1 MMPTGPRM
9 RPAFPAAAFA
19 APVLFVLAAA
29 AAAGAPQPG
38 VPHLPGEDGVLPQPH
53 VALVNTQVV
62 HVEDG
67 SITEDAVVVVRD
79 GRIESVGTG
88 PPPEDAHLLDLGGR
102 HLIPGL
108 FDSHWHG
115 RTLDGL
121 YRALESGVTTMK
133 SAAVGSYLDVRMN
146 DMVEKG
152 YLAGPEIFAAGVY
165 VLPNLGPA
173 ALADP
178 RLYKYL
184 HREVRG
190 VDAVR
195 EVVRVDV
202 ERGARWIKTRS
213 GGTTSGPNGPDPKM
227 MVYGVDELTAI
238 VEEAD
243 ALGVKVS
250 CHAHGKEVVRNAI
263 VAGCATI
270 EHGSY
275 VDEAGLQLMAERGT
289 AWVPTYTSVVGFL
302 LPHDDYDSSA
312 SFQRGTHL
320 LHYLEKGF
328 RRALELGVT
337 VITATDT
344 QYGPRSNNRIYREM
358 THFVEMGMTPL
369 EALQSATVR
378 SAEVYGIRHR
388 TGVIEAGLEADLV
401 SVDGN
406 PLEDIYATHEPMF
419 VMSNGRI
426 VYHRTV
432 DPDHYIPR
440 RLGVSGFGTGGP
452 RP

>member
-1 MMPTGPRM
+1 MNNSCSL
-9 RPAFPAAAFA
+9 FPAVAGSLALVA
-19 APVLFVLAAA
+19 GIAAA
-29 AAAGAPQPG
+29 QPT
-38 VPHLPGEDGVLPQPH
+38 VPYLPDEDGILPQPH
-53 VALVNTQVV
+53 VALVNTHVV
-62 HVEDG
+62 NVVDG
-67 SITEDAVVVVRD
+67 TVLENAVVVVRD
-79 GRIESVGTG
+79 GLIESVGAD
-88 PPPEDAHLLDLGGR
+88 PPPEGVHVLDLGGR
-102 HLIPGL
+102 HLMPGL
-108 FDSHWHG
+108 FDAHWHG
-115 RTLDGL
+115 RTLEGL

-152 YLAGPEIFAAGVY
+152 HIAGPEIFAAGVY
-165 VLPNLGPA
+165 VLPHLGQS

-184 HREVRG
+184 HREVKG
-190 VDAVR
+190 VEAVR
-195 EVVRVDV
+195 EVVQVDV
-202 ERGARWIKTRS
+202 DRGARWIKTRS

-227 MVYGVDELTAI
+227 LVYSVEELTAI

-243 ALGVKVS
+243 ALGVKVA
-250 CHAHGKEVVRNAI
+250 CHSHGKEVVRNAI

-275 VDEAGLQLMAERGT
+275 VDEEGLRLMLEMGT

-302 LPHDDYDSSA
+302 LPHDDYESSA
-312 SFQRGTHL
+312 SYQRGSHL

-337 VITATDT
+337 IITATDT
-344 QYGPRSNNRIYREM
+344 QYGPRTNVRIYREM

-369 EALQSATVR
+369 QALQSATIR
-378 SAEVYGIRHR
+378 SAEVYGIRDR
-388 TGVIEAGLEADLV
+388 TGAIEVGLEADLV

-406 PLEDIYATHEPMF
+406 PVEDIYATHEPMF

-426 VYHRTV
+426 VFHRTV

-440 RLGVSGFGTGGP
+440 RVGVTGFGTGGP

>member
-1 MMPTGPRM
+1 MTNR
-9 RPAFPAAAFA
+9 
-19 APVLFVLAAA
+19 LSHLAAA
-29 AAAGAPQPG
+29 VAAPALVVGIAAAQPA
-38 VPHLPGEDGVLPQPH
+38 VPYLPDEAGILPQPH
-53 VALVNTQVV
+53 VALVNAHVV
-62 HVEDG
+62 NVVDG
-67 SITEDAVVVVRD
+67 SVLEDAVVVVRD
-79 GRIESVGTG
+79 GLIESVGTD
-88 PPPEDAHLLDLGGR
+88 PPPEGAHILDLGGR
-102 HLIPGL
+102 HLMPGL
-108 FDSHWHG
+108 FDGHWHG

-133 SAAVGSYLDVRMN
+133 SAAVGSFLDVRMN

-152 YLAGPEIFAAGVY
+152 HLAGPEIFAAGVY
-165 VLPNLGPA
+165 VLPNLGQS

-184 HREVRG
+184 HNEVKG
-190 VDAVR
+190 AEAVR
-195 EVVRVDV
+195 EVVQVDV
-202 ERGARWIKTRS
+202 DRGARWIKTRS
-213 GGTTSGPNGPDPKM
+213 GGTTSGPDGPDPKM
-227 MVYGVDELTAI
+227 LVYSVEELTAI

-243 ALGVKVS
+243 ALGVKVA
-250 CHAHGKEVVRNAI
+250 CHAHGREVVRNAI

-275 VDEAGLQLMAERGT
+275 VDEEGLRLMLEMGT

-302 LPHDDYDSSA
+302 LPHDDYNSSA
-312 SFQRGTHL
+312 SFQRGSHL
-320 LHYLEKGF
+320 LHYLQKGF

-337 VITATDT
+337 ILTATDT
-344 QYGPRSNNRIYREM
+344 QYGPNTNVRVYREM

-369 EALQSATVR
+369 QALQSATIR
-378 SAEVYGIRHR
+378 SAEVYGIRDR
-388 TGVIEAGLEADLV
+388 TGAIEVGLEADLV

-406 PLEDIYATHEPMF
+406 PVEDIYATHEPMF

-426 VYHRTV
+426 VFHRTV

-440 RLGVSGFGTGGP
+440 RVGVTGFGTGGP

>member
-1 MMPTGPRM
+1 MTTRL
-9 RPAFPAAAFA
+9 FSLSAA
-19 APVLFVLAAA
+19 LAALLPVAPAVA
-29 AAAGAPQPG
+29 AQST
-38 VPHLPGEDGVLPQPH
+38 VPHLPGEDGTLPQPH

-67 SITEDAVVVVRD
+67 SVTEDAVVVVRA
-79 GRIESVGTG
+79 GRIESVGTDA
-88 PPPEDAHLLDLGGR
+88 PPEDAHRLDLGGR
-102 HLIPGL
+102 YLIPGL
-108 FDSHWHG
+108 FDAHWHG

-121 YRALESGVTTMK
+121 HRALESGVTTMK
-133 SAAVGSYLDVRMN
+133 SAAVGSFLDVRMN
-146 DMVEKG
+146 DMVEQG

-165 VLPNLGPA
+165 VLPNLGQS

-190 VDAVR
+190 AEAVR

-213 GGTTSGPNGPDPKM
+213 GGTTSGPSGPDPKM
-227 MVYGVDELTAI
+227 MVYSVDELTAI

-243 ALGVKVS
+243 ALGVRVS
-250 CHAHGKEVVRNAI
+250 CHAHGREVVRNAI

-275 VDEAGLQLMAERGT
+275 VDEEGLRMMVERGT

-302 LPHDDYDSSA
+302 LPHGDYDSSA
-312 SFQRGTHL
+312 SFQRGSHL
-320 LHYLEKGF
+320 LHYLEKAF

-337 VITATDT
+337 VITSTDT

-369 EALQSATVR
+369 QALQAATIR
-378 SAEVYGIRHR
+378 AAEVFDIRDR
-388 TGVIEAGLEADLV
+388 TGVIEPGLEADLV

-426 VYHRTV
+426 VFHRTV

-440 RLGVSGFGTGGP
+440 RIGVSGFGTGGP

>member
-1 MMPTGPRM
+1 MTNRFSLVPAVTGM
-9 RPAFPAAAFA
+9 LALAAGTAAA
-19 APVLFVLAAA
+19 
-29 AAAGAPQPG
+29 QPT
-38 VPHLPGEDGVLPQPH
+38 VPYLPGEDGILPQPH
-53 VALVNTQVV
+53 VALVNTHVV
-62 HVEDG
+62 NVVDG
-67 SITEDAVVVVRD
+67 TVLEDAVVVVRD
-79 GRIESVGTG
+79 GLIESVGAG
-88 PPPEDAHLLDLGGR
+88 PPPEGAHILDLGGR
-102 HLIPGL
+102 HLMPGL
-108 FDSHWHG
+108 FDGHWHG

-133 SAAVGSYLDVRMN
+133 SAAVGSFLDVRMN
-146 DMVEKG
+146 DMVEGG

-165 VLPNLGPA
+165 VLPNLGQS

-184 HREVRG
+184 HNEVKG
-190 VDAVR
+190 VEAVR
-195 EVVRVDV
+195 EVVQVDV
-202 ERGARWIKTRS
+202 DRGARWIKTRS
-213 GGTTSGPNGPDPKM
+213 GGTTSGPDGPDPKM
-227 MVYGVDELTAI
+227 LVYSVEELTAI

-243 ALGVKVS
+243 ALGVKVA
-250 CHAHGKEVVRNAI
+250 CHAHGREVVRNAI

-275 VDEAGLQLMAERGT
+275 VDEEGLRLMLEMGT

-312 SFQRGTHL
+312 SYQRGSHL

-337 VITATDT
+337 ILTATDT
-344 QYGPRSNNRIYREM
+344 QYSPRTNVRIYREM

-369 EALQSATVR
+369 QALQSATIR
-378 SAEVYGIRHR
+378 SAEVYGIRDR
-388 TGVIEAGLEADLV
+388 TGAIEVGLEADLV

-406 PLEDIYATHEPMF
+406 PVEDIYATHEPMF

-426 VYHRTV
+426 VFHRTV
-432 DPDHYIPR
+432 DPDQTIPR
-440 RLGVSGFGTGGP
+440 RVGVTGFGTGGP

>member
-1 MMPTGPRM
+1 MTNR
-9 RPAFPAAAFA
+9 FPLVLTLAGVLAIAAGIAAA
-19 APVLFVLAAA
+19 
-29 AAAGAPQPG
+29 QPT
-38 VPHLPGEDGVLPQPH
+38 VPYLPGEDGILPQPH
-53 VALVNTQVV
+53 VALVNTHVV
-62 HVEDG
+62 NVMDG
-67 SITEDAVVVVRD
+67 TVLEDAVVVVRE
-79 GRIESVGTG
+79 GLIESVGTD
-88 PPPEDAHLLDLGGR
+88 PPPEGAHTLDLGGR
-102 HLIPGL
+102 HLMPGL
-108 FDSHWHG
+108 FDGHWHG

-133 SAAVGSYLDVRMN
+133 SAAVGSFLDVRMN

-152 YLAGPEIFAAGVY
+152 HIAGPEIFAAGVY
-165 VLPNLGPA
+165 VLPNLGQS

-184 HREVRG
+184 HNEVKG
-190 VDAVR
+190 VEAVR
-195 EVVRVDV
+195 EVVQVDV
-202 ERGARWIKTRS
+202 DRGARWIKTRS
-213 GGTTSGPNGPDPKM
+213 GGTTSGPDGPDPKM
-227 MVYGVDELTAI
+227 LVYSVEELTAI

-243 ALGVKVS
+243 ALGVKVA
-250 CHAHGKEVVRNAI
+250 CHAHGTEVVRNAI

-275 VDEAGLQLMAERGT
+275 VDEEGLRLMLEMGT

-312 SFQRGTHL
+312 SYQRGSHL

-337 VITATDT
+337 ILTATDT
-344 QYGPRSNNRIYREM
+344 QYSPRTNVRIYREM

-369 EALQSATVR
+369 QALQSATIR
-378 SAEVYGIRHR
+378 SAEVYGIRDR
-388 TGVIEAGLEADLV
+388 TGAIEVGLEADLV

-406 PLEDIYATHEPMF
+406 PIEDIYATHEPMF

-426 VYHRTV
+426 VFHRTV

-440 RLGVSGFGTGGP
+440 RVGVTGFGTGGP

>member
-1 MMPTGPRM
+1 MTNRFPLVPGVAGPL
-9 RPAFPAAAFA
+9 ALAAGIAAA
-19 APVLFVLAAA
+19 
-29 AAAGAPQPG
+29 QPT
-38 VPHLPGEDGVLPQPH
+38 VPYLPGEDGILPQPH
-53 VALVNTQVV
+53 VALVNTHVV
-62 HVEDG
+62 NVVDG
-67 SITEDAVVVVRD
+67 TVLEDAVVVVRE
-79 GRIESVGTG
+79 GMIESVGAG
-88 PPPEDAHLLDLGGR
+88 PPPEDAHVLDLGGR
-102 HLIPGL
+102 HLMPGL
-108 FDSHWHG
+108 FDGHWHG

-133 SAAVGSYLDVRMN
+133 SAAVGSFLDVRMN

-152 YLAGPEIFAAGVY
+152 HIAGPEIFAAGVY
-165 VLPNLGPA
+165 VLPNLGQS

-184 HREVRG
+184 HNEVKG
-190 VDAVR
+190 VEAVR
-195 EVVRVDV
+195 EVVQVDV
-202 ERGARWIKTRS
+202 DRGARWIKTRS
-213 GGTTSGPNGPDPKM
+213 GGTTSGPDGPDPKM
-227 MVYGVDELTAI
+227 LVYSVEELTAI

-243 ALGVKVS
+243 ALGVKVA
-250 CHAHGKEVVRNAI
+250 CHAHGREVVRNAI

-275 VDEAGLQLMAERGT
+275 VDEEGLQLMLEMGT

-312 SFQRGTHL
+312 SYQRGSHL

-337 VITATDT
+337 ILTATDT
-344 QYGPRSNNRIYREM
+344 QYSPRTNVRIYREM

-369 EALQSATVR
+369 QALQSATIR
-378 SAEVYGIRHR
+378 SAEVYGIRDR
-388 TGVIEAGLEADLV
+388 TGAIEVGLEADLV

-426 VYHRTV
+426 VFHRTV

-440 RLGVSGFGTGGP
+440 RVGVTGFGTGGP

>member
-1 MMPTGPRM
+1 M
-9 RPAFPAAAFA
+9 RSFSFPANRGPVAALLSLFA
-19 APVLFVLAAA
+19 APALA
-29 AAAGAPQPG
+29 QPT
-38 VPHLPGEDGVLPQPH
+38 VPYLPGEDGILPQPR
-53 VALVNTQVV
+53 VALVNTSVV
-62 HVEDG
+62 DVEDG
-67 SITEDAVVVVRD
+67 SVLDDAVVVVEA
-79 GRIESVGTG
+79 GRIVSVGTG
-88 PPPEDAHLLDLGGR
+88 PAPEDAHVLDLGGR
-102 HLIPGL
+102 HLLPGL
-108 FDSHWHG
+108 MDGHWHG
-115 RTLDGL
+115 RTLDGMQ
-121 YRALESGVTTMK
+121 RALESGVTTMK
-133 SAAVGSYLDVRMN
+133 SAAVGSFLDVRMN
-146 DMVEKG
+146 DLVEKG

-165 VLPNLGPA
+165 VLPNLGQS

-178 RLYKYL
+178 RLYPYL

-190 VDAVR
+190 VEAVR

-202 ERGARWIKTRS
+202 DRGARWIKTRS

-243 ALGVKVS
+243 ALGVKVA
-250 CHAHGKEVVRNAI
+250 CHAHGREVVRNAI

-275 VDEAGLQLMAERGT
+275 VDEEGLRMMVERGT
-289 AWVPTYTSVVGFL
+289 AWLPTYTSVVGFL

-312 SFQRGTHL
+312 SFQRGAHL
-320 LHYLEKGF
+320 LHYLEKAF
-328 RRALELGVT
+328 ARALELGVT
-337 VITATDT
+337 ILTSTDT
-344 QYGPRSNNRIYREM
+344 QYGPRTNNRIYREM

-369 EALQSATVR
+369 QALQSATVR
-378 SAEVYGIRHR
+378 SAEVYGIRDR
-388 TGVIEAGLEADLV
+388 TGAIEPGLEADLV
-401 SVDGN
+401 AVDGN

-426 VYHRTV
+426 VFHRTV

-440 RLGVSGFGTGGP
+440 QVGVSGFGTGGP

>member
-1 MMPTGPRM
+1 MTL
-9 RPAFPAAAFA
+9 RPFQVTTLVTLA
-19 APVLFVLAAA
+19 LLAAGIGA
-29 AAAGAPQPG
+29 AQTT
-38 VPHLPGEDGVLPQPH
+38 VPHLPGEDGTLPQPH
-53 VALVNTQVV
+53 VALVNTHVV
-62 HVEDG
+62 NVVDG
-67 SITEDAVVVVRD
+67 TVLEDAVVVIRD
-79 GRIESVGTG
+79 GLIESVGTES
-88 PPPEDAHLLDLGGR
+88 PPEGAHVLNMGGR
-102 HLIPGL
+102 HLMPGL
-108 FDSHWHG
+108 FDAHWHG

-146 DMVEKG
+146 EMVEQG

-165 VLPNLGPA
+165 VLPNLGQS

-184 HREVRG
+184 HQQVKG
-190 VDAVR
+190 VEAVR
-195 EVVRVDV
+195 EVVQVDID
-202 ERGARWIKTRS
+202 RGARWIKTRS

-227 MVYGVDELTAI
+227 LVYSVEELTAI

-243 ALGVKVS
+243 ALGVKVA
-250 CHAHGKEVVRNAI
+250 CHSHGKEVVRNAI
-263 VAGCATI
+263 IAGCATI

-275 VDEAGLQLMAERGT
+275 VDEEGLRLMLEMGT

-302 LPHDDYDSSA
+302 LPHDDYESSA
-312 SFQRGTHL
+312 SYQRGTQL

-328 RRALELGVT
+328 KRALELGVT
-337 VITATDT
+337 IITATDT
-344 QYGPRSNNRIYREM
+344 QYGPRTNVRIYREM

-369 EALQSATVR
+369 QALQSATIH
-378 SAEVYGIRHR
+378 SAEVYGIRDR
-388 TGVIEAGLEADLV
+388 TGAIEPGLEADLV

-406 PLEDIYATHEPMF
+406 PLEDIHATHEPMF

-426 VYHRTV
+426 VFHRTV

-440 RLGVSGFGTGGP
+440 RVGVTGFGTGGP

>member
-1 MMPTGPRM
+1 MTNRFPLVPAVAGPL
-9 RPAFPAAAFA
+9 ALAAGIAAA
-19 APVLFVLAAA
+19 
-29 AAAGAPQPG
+29 QPT
-38 VPHLPGEDGVLPQPH
+38 VPYLPGEDGILPQPH
-53 VALVNTQVV
+53 VALVNTHVV
-62 HVEDG
+62 NVVDG
-67 SITEDAVVVVRD
+67 TVLEDAVVVVRE
-79 GRIESVGTG
+79 GMIESVGAG
-88 PPPEDAHLLDLGGR
+88 PPPEDAHVLDLGGR
-102 HLIPGL
+102 HLMPGL
-108 FDSHWHG
+108 FDGHWHG

-133 SAAVGSYLDVRMN
+133 SAAVGSFLDVRMN

-152 YLAGPEIFAAGVY
+152 HIAGPEIFAAGVY
-165 VLPNLGPA
+165 VLPNLGQS

-184 HREVRG
+184 HNEVKG
-190 VDAVR
+190 VEAVR
-195 EVVRVDV
+195 EVVQVDV
-202 ERGARWIKTRS
+202 DRGARWIKTRS
-213 GGTTSGPNGPDPKM
+213 GGTTSGPDGPDPKM
-227 MVYGVDELTAI
+227 LVYSVEELTAI

-243 ALGVKVS
+243 ALGVKVA
-250 CHAHGKEVVRNAI
+250 CHAHGREVVKNAI

-275 VDEAGLQLMAERGT
+275 VDEEGLQLMLEMGT

-312 SFQRGTHL
+312 SYQRGSHL
-320 LHYLEKGF
+320 LHYLQKGF

-337 VITATDT
+337 ILTATDT
-344 QYGPRSNNRIYREM
+344 QYSPRTNVRIYREM

-369 EALQSATVR
+369 QALQSATIR
-378 SAEVYGIRHR
+378 SAEVYGVRDR
-388 TGVIEAGLEADLV
+388 TGAIEAGLEADLV

-426 VYHRTV
+426 VFHRTV

-440 RLGVSGFGTGGP
+440 RVGVTGFGTGGP

>member
-1 MMPTGPRM
+1 MINRFSLVPALAGSLALAGGLASAQPT
-9 RPAFPAAAFA
+9 
-19 APVLFVLAAA
+19 
-29 AAAGAPQPG
+29 
-38 VPHLPGEDGVLPQPH
+38 VPYLPGEDGIVPQPH
-53 VALVNTQVV
+53 VALVNTHAVNVV
-62 HVEDG
+62 DG
-67 SITEDAVVVVRD
+67 SVLEDAVVVVRD
-79 GRIESVGTG
+79 GLIESVGTD
-88 PPPEDAHLLDLGGR
+88 PPPEGAHILDLGGR
-102 HLIPGL
+102 HLMPGL
-108 FDSHWHG
+108 FDGHWHG

-133 SAAVGSYLDVRMN
+133 SAAVGSFLDVRMN

-152 YLAGPEIFAAGVY
+152 HLAGPEIFAAGVY
-165 VLPNLGPA
+165 VLPNLGQS

-184 HREVRG
+184 HQEVKG
-190 VDAVR
+190 VEAVR
-195 EVVRVDV
+195 EVVQVDV
-202 ERGARWIKTRS
+202 DRGARWIKTRS
-213 GGTTSGPNGPDPKM
+213 GGTTSGPDGPDPKM
-227 MVYGVDELTAI
+227 LVYSVEELTAI

-243 ALGVKVS
+243 ALGVKVA
-250 CHAHGKEVVRNAI
+250 CHAHGREVVRNAI

-275 VDEAGLQLMAERGT
+275 VDEEGLRLMLEMGT

-302 LPHDDYDSSA
+302 LPHDDYNSSA
-312 SFQRGTHL
+312 SFQRGSHL

-337 VITATDT
+337 ILTATDT
-344 QYGPRSNNRIYREM
+344 QYGPNTNVRVYREM

-369 EALQSATVR
+369 QALQSATIR
-378 SAEVYGIRHR
+378 SAEVYGIRDR
-388 TGVIEAGLEADLV
+388 TGAIEVGLEADLV

-406 PLEDIYATHEPMF
+406 PVEDIYATHEPMF

-426 VYHRTV
+426 VFHRTV

-440 RLGVSGFGTGGP
+440 RVGVTGFGTGGP

>member
-1 MMPTGPRM
+1 MTNR
-9 RPAFPAAAFA
+9 
-19 APVLFVLAAA
+19 LSHLAAA
-29 AAAGAPQPG
+29 VAAPALAIGTAAAQPT
-38 VPHLPGEDGVLPQPH
+38 VPYLPGEDGILPQPH
-53 VALVNTQVV
+53 VALVNTHVV
-62 HVEDG
+62 NVVDG
-67 SITEDAVVVVRD
+67 TILEDAVVVVRD
-79 GRIESVGTG
+79 GLIESVGPD
-88 PPPEDAHLLDLGGR
+88 PPPEGAHVLDLGGR
-102 HLIPGL
+102 HLMPGL
-108 FDSHWHG
+108 FDGHWHG

-133 SAAVGSYLDVRMN
+133 SAAVGSFLDVRMN
-146 DMVEKG
+146 DMVDKG
-152 YLAGPEIFAAGVY
+152 HLAGPEIFAAGVY
-165 VLPNLGPA
+165 VLPNLGQS

-184 HREVRG
+184 HNEVRG
-190 VDAVR
+190 AEAVR
-195 EVVRVDV
+195 EVVQVDV
-202 ERGARWIKTRS
+202 DRGARWIKTRS
-213 GGTTSGPNGPDPKM
+213 GGTTSGPDGPDPKM
-227 MVYGVDELTAI
+227 LVYSVEELTAI

-243 ALGVKVS
+243 ALGVKVA
-250 CHAHGKEVVRNAI
+250 CHAHGREVVRNAI

-275 VDEAGLQLMAERGT
+275 VDEEGLRLMLEMGT

-302 LPHDDYDSSA
+302 LPHDDYNSSA
-312 SFQRGTHL
+312 SFQRGSHL

-337 VITATDT
+337 ILTATDT
-344 QYGPRSNNRIYREM
+344 QYGPNTNVRVYREM

-369 EALQSATVR
+369 EALQSATIR
-378 SAEVYGIRHR
+378 SAEVYGIRDR
-388 TGVIEAGLEADLV
+388 TGAIEVGLEADLV

-406 PLEDIYATHEPMF
+406 PVEDIYATHEPMF

-426 VYHRTV
+426 VFHRTV

-440 RLGVSGFGTGGP
+440 RVGVTGFGTGGP

>member
-1 MMPTGPRM
+1 M
-9 RPAFPAAAFA
+9 RPRLPALVLAAL
-19 APVLFVLAAA
+19 PAAA
-29 AAAGAPQPG
+29 AAQSP
-38 VPHLPGEDGVLPQPH
+38 VPHLPGEDGTLPQPH
-53 VALVNTQVV
+53 VALVNTAVV
-62 HVEDG
+62 DVEEG
-67 SITEDAVVVVRD
+67 TVLPDAVVVVRE
-79 GRIESVGTG
+79 GLIESVGTG
-88 PPPEDAHLLDLGGR
+88 PPPEGVQVLDLGGR
-102 HLIPGL
+102 HLLPGL
-108 FDSHWHG
+108 MDGHWHG
-115 RTLDGL
+115 RTLEGL
-121 YRALESGVTTMK
+121 QRALESGVTTMK
-133 SAAVGSYLDVRMN
+133 SAAVGSFLDVRMN
-146 DMVEKG
+146 DLVEKG
-152 YLAGPEIFAAGVY
+152 FLAGPEIFAAGVY
-165 VLPNLGPA
+165 VLPNLGQS

-178 RLYKYL
+178 RLYRFL

-190 VDAVR
+190 VEAVR

-202 ERGARWIKTRS
+202 DRGARWIKTRS
-213 GGTTSGPNGPDPKM
+213 GGTTSGPHGPDPKM

-243 ALGVKVS
+243 ALGVRVS

-275 VDEAGLQLMAERGT
+275 VDEEGLRMMVERGT

-320 LHYLEKGF
+320 LHYLEKAF
-328 RRALELGVT
+328 ARALELGVT
-337 VITATDT
+337 ILTATDT
-344 QYGPRSNNRIYREM
+344 QYGPRSNSRVYREM

-369 EALQSATVR
+369 QALQSATIR
-378 SAEVYGIRHR
+378 SAEVYGIRDR
-388 TGVIEAGLEADLV
+388 TGAIEVGLEADLV
-401 SVDGN
+401 AVDGN

-426 VYHRTV
+426 VFHRTV
-432 DPDHYIPR
+432 DPAHYIPR
-440 RLGVSGFGTGGP
+440 AVGVTGFGTGGP

>member
-1 MMPTGPRM
+1 MTHRFFRIAPL
-9 RPAFPAAAFA
+9 AAVAAF
-19 APVLFVLAAA
+19 V
-29 AAAGAPQPG
+29 AGFGSAQPT
-38 VPHLPGEDGVLPQPH
+38 VPYLPGEDGILPQPH
-53 VALVNTQVV
+53 VALVNTHVV
-62 HVEDG
+62 NVEDG
-67 SITEDAVVVVRD
+67 AVLENAVVVVRD
-79 GRIESVGTG
+79 GLIESVGTD
-88 PPPEDAHLLDLGGR
+88 PPPEGAHVLDLGGR
-102 HLIPGL
+102 HLMPGL
-108 FDSHWHG
+108 FDGHWHG

-133 SAAVGSYLDVRMN
+133 SAAVGSFLDVRMN

-152 YLAGPEIFAAGVY
+152 HLAGPEIFAAGVY
-165 VLPNLGPA
+165 VLPNLGQS

-184 HREVRG
+184 HNEVKG
-190 VDAVR
+190 VEAVR
-195 EVVRVDV
+195 EVVQVDV
-202 ERGARWIKTRS
+202 DRGARWIKTRS
-213 GGTTSGPNGPDPKM
+213 GGTTSGPDGPDPKM
-227 MVYGVDELTAI
+227 LVYSVEELTAI

-243 ALGVKVS
+243 ALGVKVA
-250 CHAHGKEVVRNAI
+250 CHAHGREVVRNAI

-275 VDEAGLQLMAERGT
+275 VDEEGLRLMLEMGT

-302 LPHDDYDSSA
+302 LPHDDYNSSA
-312 SFQRGTHL
+312 SFQRGSHL
-320 LHYLEKGF
+320 LHYLQKGF

-337 VITATDT
+337 ILTATDT
-344 QYGPRSNNRIYREM
+344 QYGPSTNVRVYREM

-369 EALQSATVR
+369 QALQSATIR
-378 SAEVYGIRHR
+378 SAEVYGIRDR
-388 TGVIEAGLEADLV
+388 TGAIEVGLEADLV

-406 PLEDIYATHEPMF
+406 PVEDIYATHEPMF

-426 VYHRTV
+426 VFHRTV

-440 RLGVSGFGTGGP
+440 RVGVTGFGTGGP

>member
-1 MMPTGPRM
+1 MTNRFSLVPTVAGLL
-9 RPAFPAAAFA
+9 ALVAGIAAA
-19 APVLFVLAAA
+19 
-29 AAAGAPQPG
+29 QPS
-38 VPHLPGEDGVLPQPH
+38 VPYLPGEDGTLPQPH
-53 VALVNTQVV
+53 VALVNTHVV
-62 HVEDG
+62 NVVDG
-67 SITEDAVVVVRD
+67 TVLEDAVVVVRD
-79 GRIESVGTG
+79 GLIESVGTD
-88 PPPEDAHLLDLGGR
+88 PPPEGAHTLDLGGR
-102 HLIPGL
+102 HLMPGL
-108 FDSHWHG
+108 FDGHWHG

-133 SAAVGSYLDVRMN
+133 SAAVGSFLDVRMN

-152 YLAGPEIFAAGVY
+152 HLAGPEIFAAGVY
-165 VLPNLGPA
+165 VLPNLGQS

-184 HREVRG
+184 HQEVKG

-195 EVVRVDV
+195 EVVQVDV
-202 ERGARWIKTRS
+202 DRGARWIKTRS
-213 GGTTSGPNGPDPKM
+213 GGTTSGPDGPDPKM
-227 MVYGVDELTAI
+227 LVYGVEELTAI

-243 ALGVKVS
+243 ALGVKVA
-250 CHAHGKEVVRNAI
+250 CHAHGREVVKNAI

-275 VDEAGLQLMAERGT
+275 VDEEGLRLMLEMGT

-312 SFQRGTHL
+312 SYQRGSHL

-337 VITATDT
+337 ILTATDT
-344 QYGPRSNNRIYREM
+344 QYSPRTNVRIYREM

-369 EALQSATVR
+369 QALQSATIR
-378 SAEVYGIRHR
+378 SAEVYGIRDR
-388 TGVIEAGLEADLV
+388 TGAIEAGLEADLV

-406 PLEDIYATHEPMF
+406 PLDDIYATHEPMF

-426 VYHRTV
+426 VFHRTV

-440 RLGVSGFGTGGP
+440 RVGVTGFGTGGP

>member
-1 MMPTGPRM
+1 M
-9 RPAFPAAAFA
+9 RRRRLAAPAAAIA
-19 APVLFVLAAA
+19 LALATVPAAA
-29 AAAGAPQPG
+29 AAAQPT
-38 VPHLPGEDGVLPQPH
+38 VPYLPGEDGVLPQPH
-53 VALVNTQVV
+53 VALVNTSVV
-62 HVEDG
+62 DVEDG
-67 SITEDAVVVVRD
+67 SVLPEAVVVVRD
-79 GRIESVGTG
+79 GLIESIGAG
-88 PPPEDAHLLDLGGR
+88 PPPEDAHILDLGGR
-102 HLIPGL
+102 HLLPGL
-108 FDSHWHG
+108 MDAHWHG

-121 YRALESGVTTMK
+121 RRALESGVTTMK
-133 SAAVGSYLDVRMN
+133 SAAVGSFLDVRMN
-146 DMVEKG
+146 DLVEQG
-152 YLAGPEIFAAGVY
+152 FVAGPEIFAAGVY
-165 VLPNLGPA
+165 VLPNLGQS

-178 RLYKYL
+178 RLYPYL
-184 HREVRG
+184 NREVRG
-190 VDAVR
+190 VEAVR

-202 ERGARWIKTRS
+202 DRGARWIKTRS

-243 ALGVKVS
+243 ALGVRVS

-275 VDEAGLQLMAERGT
+275 VDEEGLRLMVERGT

-320 LHYLEKGF
+320 LHYLEKAF
-328 RRALELGVT
+328 ARALELGVT
-337 VITATDT
+337 ILTATDT

-378 SAEVYGIRHR
+378 SAEVYGIRDR
-388 TGVIEAGLEADLV
+388 TGAIEVGLEADLV
-401 SVDGN
+401 AVDGN

-426 VYHRTV
+426 VFHRTV

-440 RLGVSGFGTGGP
+440 QVGVTGFGTGGP

>member
-1 MMPTGPRM
+1 MTNRFPLVPAVAGPL
-9 RPAFPAAAFA
+9 A
-19 APVLFVLAAA
+19 LAAGIA
-29 AAAGAPQPG
+29 VAQPT
-38 VPHLPGEDGVLPQPH
+38 VPYLPGEDGILPQPH
-53 VALVNTQVV
+53 VALVNTHVV
-62 HVEDG
+62 NVVDG
-67 SITEDAVVVVRD
+67 TVLEDAVVVVLE
-79 GRIESVGTG
+79 GLIESVGAG
-88 PPPEDAHLLDLGGR
+88 PPPEDAHVLDLGGR
-102 HLIPGL
+102 HLMPGL
-108 FDSHWHG
+108 FDGHWHG

-133 SAAVGSYLDVRMN
+133 SAAVGSFLDVRMN

-152 YLAGPEIFAAGVY
+152 HIAGPEIFAAGVY
-165 VLPNLGPA
+165 VLPNLGQS

-184 HREVRG
+184 HNEVKG
-190 VDAVR
+190 VEAVR
-195 EVVRVDV
+195 EVVQVDV
-202 ERGARWIKTRS
+202 DRGARWIKTRS
-213 GGTTSGPNGPDPKM
+213 GGTTSGPDGPDPKM
-227 MVYGVDELTAI
+227 LVYSVEELTAI

-243 ALGVKVS
+243 ALGVKVA
-250 CHAHGKEVVRNAI
+250 CHAHGREVVRNAI

-275 VDEAGLQLMAERGT
+275 VDEEGLQLMLEMGT

-312 SFQRGTHL
+312 SYQRGSHL

-337 VITATDT
+337 ILTATDT
-344 QYGPRSNNRIYREM
+344 QYSPRTNVRIYREM

-369 EALQSATVR
+369 QALQSATIR
-378 SAEVYGIRHR
+378 SAEVYGVRDR
-388 TGVIEAGLEADLV
+388 TGAIEAGLEADLV

-426 VYHRTV
+426 VFHRTV

-440 RLGVSGFGTGGP
+440 RVGVTGFGTGGP

>member
-1 MMPTGPRM
+1 MTNRLSHLAAVVVALALAIGT
-9 RPAFPAAAFA
+9 AAA
-19 APVLFVLAAA
+19 
-29 AAAGAPQPG
+29 QPT
-38 VPHLPGEDGVLPQPH
+38 VPYLPGEDGVLPQPH
-53 VALVNTQVV
+53 VALVNTHVV
-62 HVEDG
+62 NVVDG
-67 SITEDAVVVVRD
+67 TVLEDAVVVVRD
-79 GRIESVGTG
+79 GLIESVGTD
-88 PPPEDAHLLDLGGR
+88 PPPEGAHVLDLGGR
-102 HLIPGL
+102 HLMPGL
-108 FDSHWHG
+108 FDGHWHG

-133 SAAVGSYLDVRMN
+133 SAAVGSFLDVRMN

-152 YLAGPEIFAAGVY
+152 HLAGPEIFAAGVY
-165 VLPNLGPA
+165 VLPNLGQS

-184 HREVRG
+184 HNEVKG
-190 VDAVR
+190 VEAVR
-195 EVVRVDV
+195 EVVQVDV
-202 ERGARWIKTRS
+202 DRGARWIKTRS
-213 GGTTSGPNGPDPKM
+213 GGTTSGPDGPDPKM
-227 MVYGVDELTAI
+227 LVYSVEELTAI

-243 ALGVKVS
+243 ALGVKVA
-250 CHAHGKEVVRNAI
+250 CHAHGREVVRNAI

-275 VDEAGLQLMAERGT
+275 VDEEGLRLMLEMGT

-302 LPHDDYDSSA
+302 LPHDDYNSSA
-312 SFQRGTHL
+312 SFQRGSHL
-320 LHYLEKGF
+320 LHYLQKGF

-337 VITATDT
+337 ILTATDT
-344 QYGPRSNNRIYREM
+344 QYGPTTNVRVYREM

-369 EALQSATVR
+369 QALQSATIR
-378 SAEVYGIRHR
+378 SAEVYGIRDR
-388 TGVIEAGLEADLV
+388 TGAIEVGLEADLV

-406 PLEDIYATHEPMF
+406 PVEDIYATHEPMF

-426 VYHRTV
+426 VFHRTV

-440 RLGVSGFGTGGP
+440 RVGVTGFGTGGP

>member
-1 MMPTGPRM
+1 MTNRLSHLAAVVVALALAIGT
-9 RPAFPAAAFA
+9 AAA
-19 APVLFVLAAA
+19 
-29 AAAGAPQPG
+29 QPTI
-38 VPHLPGEDGVLPQPH
+38 PYLPGEDGVLPQPH
-53 VALVNTQVV
+53 VALANTHVVNVV
-62 HVEDG
+62 DG
-67 SITEDAVVVVRD
+67 TVLENAVVVVRD
-79 GRIESVGTG
+79 GLIESVGTE
-88 PPPEDAHLLDLGGR
+88 PPPEGAHVLDLGGR
-102 HLIPGL
+102 HLMPGL
-108 FDSHWHG
+108 FDGHWHG

-133 SAAVGSYLDVRMN
+133 SAAVGSFLDVRMN

-152 YLAGPEIFAAGVY
+152 HIAGPEIFAAGVY
-165 VLPNLGPA
+165 VLPNLGQS

-184 HREVRG
+184 HNEVKG
-190 VDAVR
+190 AEAVR
-195 EVVRVDV
+195 EVVQVDV
-202 ERGARWIKTRS
+202 DRGARWIKTRS
-213 GGTTSGPNGPDPKM
+213 GGTTSGPDGPDPKM
-227 MVYGVDELTAI
+227 LVYSVEELTAI

-243 ALGVKVS
+243 ALGVKVA
-250 CHAHGKEVVRNAI
+250 CHAHGREVVRNAI

-275 VDEAGLQLMAERGT
+275 VDEEGLRLMLEMGT

-302 LPHDDYDSSA
+302 LPHDDYNSSA
-312 SFQRGTHL
+312 SFQRGSHL
-320 LHYLEKGF
+320 LHYLQKGF

-337 VITATDT
+337 ILTATDT
-344 QYGPRSNNRIYREM
+344 QYGPNTNVRVYREM

-369 EALQSATVR
+369 QALQSATIR
-378 SAEVYGIRHR
+378 SAEVYGIRDR
-388 TGVIEAGLEADLV
+388 TGAIEVGLEADLV

-406 PLEDIYATHEPMF
+406 PVEDIYATHEPMF

-426 VYHRTV
+426 VFHRTV

-440 RLGVSGFGTGGP
+440 RVGVTGFGTGGP

>member
-1 MMPTGPRM
+1 MSRTRLFLLVGLLLLALPAPGAAQPT
-9 RPAFPAAAFA
+9 
-19 APVLFVLAAA
+19 
-29 AAAGAPQPG
+29 

-53 VALVNTQVV
+53 VALVNAHVV
-62 HVEDG
+62 HVENG
-67 SITEDAVVVVRD
+67 EVTEDAVVVVRD
-79 GRIESVGTG
+79 GLIESVGTG
-88 PPPEDAHLLDLGGR
+88 PPPEGAHILDMGGR

-108 FDSHWHG
+108 FDGHWHG

-133 SAAVGSYLDVRMN
+133 SAAVGSFLDVRMN
-146 DMVEKG
+146 DMVEQG
-152 YLAGPEIFAAGVY
+152 YIAGPEIFAAGVY
-165 VLPNLGPA
+165 VLPNLGQS

-184 HREVRG
+184 NREVRG
-190 VDAVR
+190 AEAVR
-195 EVVRVDV
+195 EVVQVDV
-202 ERGARWIKTRS
+202 SRGARWIKTRS
-213 GGTTSGPNGPDPKM
+213 GGTTSGPDGPDPKM
-227 MVYGVDELTAI
+227 MVYSVDELTAI

-243 ALGVKVS
+243 ALGVKVA
-250 CHAHGKEVVRNAI
+250 CHAHGAEVVRNAI

-275 VDEAGLQLMAERGT
+275 VDEEGLQMMLERGT

-312 SFQRGTHL
+312 SFQRGSHL

-337 VITATDT
+337 ILTATDT
-344 QYGPRSNNRIYREM
+344 QYSPRSNNRVYREM

-369 EALQSATVR
+369 QALQSATIR
-378 SAEVYGIRHR
+378 SAEVYGVEDR
-388 TGVIEAGLEADLV
+388 TGRIAVGLEADLV

-406 PLEDIYATHEPMF
+406 PVEDIYATHEPMF

-440 RLGVSGFGTGGP
+440 RVGVRGFGTGGP

>member
-1 MMPTGPRM
+1 MTTRFSTT
-9 RPAFPAAAFA
+9 RFFHAALA
-19 APVLFVLAAA
+19 ASAVLAAGSA
-29 AAAGAPQPG
+29 FAQPT
-38 VPHLPGEDGVLPQPH
+38 VPYLPGEDAVLPQPH
-53 VALVNTQVV
+53 VALVNTHVV
-62 HVEDG
+62 NVVDG
-67 SITEDAVVVVRD
+67 TVLEDAVVVVRD
-79 GRIESVGTG
+79 GLIESVSTD
-88 PPPEDAHLLDLGGR
+88 PPPEGAHVLDLGGR
-102 HLIPGL
+102 HLMPGL
-108 FDSHWHG
+108 FDAHWHG

-152 YLAGPEIFAAGVY
+152 YIAGPEIFAAGVY
-165 VLPNLGPA
+165 VLPNLGES

-184 HREVRG
+184 HKKVKGAE
-190 VDAVR
+190 AIR

-202 ERGARWIKTRS
+202 DRGARWIKTRS

-227 MVYGVDELTAI
+227 MVYSVEELTAM

-243 ALGVKVS
+243 ALGVKVA
-250 CHAHGKEVVRNAI
+250 CHSHGKEVVHNAI
-263 VAGCATI
+263 IAGCATI

-275 VDEAGLQLMAERGT
+275 VDEEGLQLMLEMGT

-302 LPHDDYDSSA
+302 LPHDDYESSA

-337 VITATDT
+337 IITATDT
-344 QYGPRSNNRIYREM
+344 QYGPRTNVRIYREM

-369 EALQSATVR
+369 QALQSATIR
-378 SAEVYGIRHR
+378 SAEVYGIRDR
-388 TGVIEAGLEADLV
+388 TGAIEVGLEADLV

-440 RLGVSGFGTGGP
+440 RIGVTGFGTGGP

>member
-1 MMPTGPRM
+1 MTNRFSLVPAVTGM
-9 RPAFPAAAFA
+9 LALAAGTAAA
-19 APVLFVLAAA
+19 
-29 AAAGAPQPG
+29 QPT
-38 VPHLPGEDGVLPQPH
+38 VPYLPGEDGILPQPH
-53 VALVNTQVV
+53 VALVNTHVV
-62 HVEDG
+62 NVVDG
-67 SITEDAVVVVRD
+67 TVLEDAVVVVRD
-79 GRIESVGTG
+79 GLIESVGAG
-88 PPPEDAHLLDLGGR
+88 PPPEGAHILDLGGR
-102 HLIPGL
+102 HLMPGL
-108 FDSHWHG
+108 FDGHWHG

-133 SAAVGSYLDVRMN
+133 SAAVGSFLDVRMN

-152 YLAGPEIFAAGVY
+152 HLAGPEIFAAGVY
-165 VLPNLGPA
+165 VLPNLGQS

-184 HREVRG
+184 HNEVKG
-190 VDAVR
+190 VEAVR
-195 EVVRVDV
+195 EVVQVDV
-202 ERGARWIKTRS
+202 DRGARWIKTRS
-213 GGTTSGPNGPDPKM
+213 GGTTSGPDGPDPKM
-227 MVYGVDELTAI
+227 LVYSVEELTAI

-243 ALGVKVS
+243 ALGVKVA
-250 CHAHGKEVVRNAI
+250 CHAHGREVVRNAI

-275 VDEAGLQLMAERGT
+275 VDEEGLRLMLEMGT

-312 SFQRGTHL
+312 SYQRGSHL

-337 VITATDT
+337 ILTATDT
-344 QYGPRSNNRIYREM
+344 QYSPRTNVRIYREM

-369 EALQSATVR
+369 QALQSATIR
-378 SAEVYGIRHR
+378 SAEVYGIRDR
-388 TGVIEAGLEADLV
+388 TGAIEVGLEADLV

-406 PLEDIYATHEPMF
+406 PVEDIYATHEPMF

-426 VYHRTV
+426 VFHRTV
-432 DPDHYIPR
+432 DPDQTIPR
-440 RLGVSGFGTGGP
+440 RVGVTGFGTGGP